1 MFTTVTFHV
10 SVRLD
15 IFHAVQRIVKTLPK
29 GTIESYKFAKE
40 VGLVFRKDG
49 DVGEE
54 KVFPTPDPECI
65 ESNLEQL
72 PFKWKGKLLGAT
84 LNAIENLR
92 VHVRKGCLSGPDTT
106 FCRNNFE

>member
-1 MFTTVTFHV
+1 MDDCCHVKNFYHRYFPHV

-29 GTIESYKFAKE
+29 GTIESYKFGKE

-54 KVFPTPDPECI
+54 RMFPTPDP
-65 ESNLEQL
+65 
-72 PFKWKGKLLGAT
+72 
-84 LNAIENLR
+84 
-92 VHVRKGCLSGPDTT
+92 
-106 FCRNNFE
+106 

>member
-1 MFTTVTFHV
+1 M

-54 KVFPTPDPECI
+54 RVFPTPDPECI

-72 PFKWKGKLLGAT
+72 LLNGKGNCWELL
-84 LNAIENLR
+84 LMQLKI
-92 VHVRKGCLSGPDTT
+92 
-106 FCRNNFE
+106 

>member
-1 MFTTVTFHV
+1 V

-29 GTIESYKFAKE
+29 GTIESYKFGKE

-54 KVFPTPDPECI
+54 RMFPTPDP
-65 ESNLEQL
+65 
-72 PFKWKGKLLGAT
+72 
-84 LNAIENLR
+84 
-92 VHVRKGCLSGPDTT
+92 
-106 FCRNNFE
+106 